1 MVPYG
6 TLWNLYELYG
16 TFLDL
21 FGTLRHLTALYEI
34 YGTLWTFME
43 IFELYG
49 TLWNFMALY
58 VTFWYFCEL

>member
-21 FGTLRHLTALYEI
+21 FGTLQHLTALYEI

-49 TLWNFMALY
+49 TLWHFM
-58 VTFWYFCEL
+58 